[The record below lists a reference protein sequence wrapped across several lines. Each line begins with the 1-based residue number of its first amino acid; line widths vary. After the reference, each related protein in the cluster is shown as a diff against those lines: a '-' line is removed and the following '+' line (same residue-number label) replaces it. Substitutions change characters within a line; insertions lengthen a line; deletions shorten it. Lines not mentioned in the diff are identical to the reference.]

1 MIALIVFLILVGVGL
16 YLIEQIPMDP
26 AIKTI
31 IRVVVILCVVLY
43 LVSAF
48 GLLDIPIPRLGARR

>member
-1 MIALIVFLILVGVGL
+1 MIALIVLLVLVGVGL
-16 YLIEQIPMDP
+16 YLVEQIPMDA

-43 LVSAF
+43 LLSAL
-48 GLLDIPIPRLGARR
+48 GVMDLPLPRVR

>member
-1 MIALIVFLILVGVGL
+1 MIGLIVFLILVGVGL

-26 AIKTI
+26 ALRTI

-48 GLLDIPIPRLGARR
+48 GLLDIPIPRLGGHR

>member
-1 MIALIVFLILVGVGL
+1 MIAVLVVLVLIGVAL
-16 YLIEQIPMDP
+16 YLIEQVPMDA

-43 LVSAF
+43 LLGAF
-48 GLLDIPIPRLGARR
+48 GIVDIPFPRVNR

>member
-1 MIALIVFLILVGVGL
+1 MISLLVLLILVGVGL
-16 YLIEQIPMDP
+16 YLIEQIPMD
-26 AIKTI
+26 ASIKVI

-48 GLLDIPIPRLGARR
+48 GLLDIPLPRLAHR